1 MGNIALLVPR
11 EEMLYLAHNIL
22 QVKKYDIREMRV
34 VQTEHS
40 VAEARRAIGAGADI
54 IIARGLQASLI
65 KQYTDIPVVEIVMT
79 AQEMALLVMKA
90 RKIIKKERPFIG
102 VVGFQNMFC
111 DMSYFNEIY
120 NIELKTYY
128 APKGDRL
135 EQTAGE
141 AVADHV
147 DLIIGGDVAVKK
159 AKEAGIPSLFL
170 SNTEDS
176 IKMAFSVAETMDYA
190 MSVEKRSQA
199 QVEALLDYSF
209 NGVIRLDAEG
219 KIVGVNPAMEA
230 ILYKEEKL
238 LLGKT
243 ADQLFPDMD
252 GGKIREVLEG
262 KQKSTSFFVPVGAAS
277 LYAVLAPVQVSG
289 KIEGAI
295 MTSHKVAAKKIEKKE
310 TREKK
315 RGSCPARGNFSM
327 VVLKSPAMKDCIH
340 RAKLFAR
347 SEEPVFLYGEPGT
360 EKRLLAESI
369 HNISLCRQGPFIAA
383 SCLGCEEEVRER
395 IFGGQ
400 GAAILAR
407 EGSLYLE
414 QVEALSLFNQQL
426 LCQLITYKTIVCSRL
441 SPLEILPVRIL
452 AESALSPAKL
462 LRLVR
467 EKKLLPELYYSLMGL
482 VLEIPPL
489 RSRREDIRFL
499 IEDLLKEDCERYGRF
514 HVLTKGGEDCLMS
527 YHWPGNLLQ
536 MESFVKG
543 LVLNAEKRNLDEI
556 MVRALLNQLYPE
568 EEREQSRLLEK
579 SVPGEEERS
588 IRKALG
594 EFGGSR
600 QKAAES
606 LGISKAT
613 LWRRMKKYNISNY
626 EINNSKMK
634 E

>member
-1 MGNIALLVPR
+1 MGKIVLLVPR

-34 VQTEHS
+34 IQTEHS

-90 RKIIKKERPFIG
+90 RNIIKKERPFIG

-120 NIELKTYY
+120 DIELKTYY
-128 APKGDRL
+128 ATKGDRL

-141 AVADHV
+141 AVADQV

-176 IKMAFSVAETMDYA
+176 IKMAFSAAETMDYA

-209 NGVIRLDAEG
+209 NGVLRLDAEG
-219 KIVGVNPAMEA
+219 KIMGVNPAMEA
-230 ILYKEEKL
+230 ILYMEEEL

-243 ADQLFPDMD
+243 PDQLFPDME

-262 KQKSTSFFVPVGAAS
+262 KQISAAFFVPIGSAS

-289 KIEGAI
+289 KIEGAV
-295 MTSHKVAAKKIEKKE
+295 MTCHKVAAKKTEKKGAGG
-310 TREKK
+310 KAQ
-315 RGSCPARGNFSM
+315 GSSPARGNFSM
-327 VVLKSPAMKDCIH
+327 VVLRSAAMKECVR
-340 RAKLFAR
+340 RARLFAR
-347 SEEPVFLYGEPGT
+347 SEEPILLFGEPGT

-369 HNISLCRQGPFIAA
+369 HNISPCRQGPFIAA
-383 SCLGCEEEVRER
+383 SCLGCEEEVGER
-395 IFGGQ
+395 IFSGQ
-400 GAAILAR
+400 GAVMLAS
-407 EGSLYLE
+407 EGTLYLE
-414 QVEALSLFNQQL
+414 HVEALSLSNQQL
-426 LCQLITYKTIVCSRL
+426 LCRLITYKTIAGSGL
-441 SPLEILPVRIL
+441 PPSETLPVRIL
-452 AESALSPAKL
+452 AESSLDPAKL
-462 LRLVR
+462 LRLTR
-467 EKKLLPELYYSLMGL
+467 KKRFLPELYYSLMGL
-482 VLEIPPL
+482 ILEIPPL
-489 RSRREDIRFL
+489 RCRREDIRYL
-499 IEDLLKEDCERYGRF
+499 IHGLIKENCEQYGRF

-556 MVRALLNQLYPE
+556 MVRVLLNQIYPE
-568 EEREQSRLLEK
+568 KEPEQSILLGK